1 MTDDTPQEFEDLTYL
16 DQVAIAQ
23 RLRGL
28 ADYIENE
35 LREATGKR
43 VGFSLLTWG
52 NGRSQYVSNCQ
63 RHTIKEGMRELLD
76 RWDVPGEDLGVPT
89 KTNRQ

>member
-1 MTDDTPQEFEDLTYL
+1 MTDDTPKEFEDLTYL

-28 ADYIENE
+28 ADHIEDE
-35 LREATGKR
+35 LRAATGKR

-63 RHTIKEGMRELLD
+63 RDTIKAGMRELIE
-76 RWDVPGEDLGVPT
+76 RWDVPGEELGVPT
-89 KTNRQ
+89 EKDAQ